1 MGEGLAS
8 TASRPSATPEVILT
22 AFARLMR
29 EQYGARIYLFGSR
42 ASGTNRPASDYD
54 VVAVAESFGQQPR
67 LGRAQDR
74 FVIWR
79 QAGGWG
85 APLDLHCY
93 TPAEF
98 REELRGLGYLGQAK
112 RRGQLVPIP
121 AARPH
126 PQRER
131 APARTAPIRRPRA

>member
-1 MGEGLAS
+1 MGERPAP
-8 TASRPSATPEVILT
+8 TAAGSSATPEAILT
-22 AFARLMR
+22 AFARLMGER
-29 EQYGARIYLFGSR
+29 YGARIYLFGSR
-42 ASGTNRPASDYD
+42 VRGTNRPSSDYD

-74 FVIWR
+74 FLIWR
-79 QAGGWG
+79 EAGGWG

-112 RRGQLVPIP
+112 RRGQLVAVL

-126 PQRER
+126 PRR
-131 APARTAPIRRPRA
+131 APTRTTPSRRRRA